1 MKYKIEFKISNTTN
15 LPLMRLDCD
24 DLDVD
29 LEELVNQYGTV
40 TISLLN
46 DEDKKS
52 SKYYVKDAE
61 GNISV
66 SS

>member
-46 DEDKKS
+46 DEDKK
-52 SKYYVKDAE
+52 
-61 GNISV
+61 IF
-66 SS
+66 